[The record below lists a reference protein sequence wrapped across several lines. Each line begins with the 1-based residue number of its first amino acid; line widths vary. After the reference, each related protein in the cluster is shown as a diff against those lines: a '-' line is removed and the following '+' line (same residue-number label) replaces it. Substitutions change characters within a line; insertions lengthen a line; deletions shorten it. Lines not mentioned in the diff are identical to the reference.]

1 METGL
6 GREKERK
13 INRDKRMCDYC
24 SKIALKDS
32 FQTPNEYEK
41 TVAYIK
47 ELVDIQRFV
56 LIEGSCELGCH
67 KNIDGHWIDDII
79 YHIIKCPKCGQTY
92 TCVVNTYRG
101 GGSFSKGSSS
111 PF

>member
-56 LIEGSCELGCH
+56 LIEGSCELGYH